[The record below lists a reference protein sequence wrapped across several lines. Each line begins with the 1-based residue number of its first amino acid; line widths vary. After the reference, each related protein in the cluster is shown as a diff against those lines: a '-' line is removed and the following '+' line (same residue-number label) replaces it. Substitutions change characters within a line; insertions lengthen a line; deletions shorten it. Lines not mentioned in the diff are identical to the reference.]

1 MTNWETCVQFHG
13 HACGGLTIGYKAACY
28 AAELLELSFSGDE
41 QVVCI
46 AENDACGVDAIQA
59 LLGCSIGKGNLLFH
73 MRGKQAFSFYNRATG
88 KSVRLVLR
96 PRPEGMTREESFL
109 GELHG
114 KGEPG
119 LAAKGGE
126 DGVWAFFL
134 DDALDRLQGQR
145 LDVDV
150 VGHGFVGHDGSR
162 IGIDQHNLIA
172 EFSQCLARLCSR
184 IIELTRLSDNDWT
197 GTDNQYFVNVI
208 SPHVFSL
215 SLSAVFWL

>member
-96 PRPEGMTREESFL
+96 PRPEGMTREESFAYYQARRNRL
-109 GELHG
+109 TCSTSSRRPSRCQSRPNYLT
-114 KGEPG
+114 PTRAR
-119 LAAKGGE
+119 AA
-126 DGVWAFFL
+126 
-134 DDALDRLQGQR
+134 
-145 LDVDV
+145 
-150 VGHGFVGHDGSR
+150 
-162 IGIDQHNLIA
+162 
-172 EFSQCLARLCSR
+172 AR
-184 IIELTRLSDNDWT
+184 
-197 GTDNQYFVNVI
+197 
-208 SPHVFSL
+208 
-215 SLSAVFWL
+215 